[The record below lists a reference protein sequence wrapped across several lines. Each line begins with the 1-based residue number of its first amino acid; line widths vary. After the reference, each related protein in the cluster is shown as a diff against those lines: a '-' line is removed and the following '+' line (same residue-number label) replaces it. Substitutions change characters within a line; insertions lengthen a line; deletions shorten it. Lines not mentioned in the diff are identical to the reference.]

1 MKNFDR
7 IPVAVRD
14 LKKVIEISPLHESAY
29 RNLMILYADSGET
42 NTALKVFDECSRII
56 QQDLGAE
63 PDPRTVRLYHEI
75 CSRHGCDP
83 STGSLFPGAD
93 PAPPRGE
100 AGSVMMIKEVCGFCY
115 ASRKKQFPIIFLS
128 FMRL

>member
-42 NTALKVFDECSRII
+42 NTALKVFDERSRII

-75 CSRHGCDP
+75 CSRHG
-83 STGSLFPGAD
+83 
-93 PAPPRGE
+93 
-100 AGSVMMIKEVCGFCY
+100 
-115 ASRKKQFPIIFLS
+115 
-128 FMRL
+128 